1 MSFTQRSLPWQNR
14 SSRIEFLK
22 ASELPKRS
30 LEFLAIYSEESS
42 SRISPFTSLLINLR
56 TFLTNWVIWLSSPLK
71 KKKNGRGGG
80 CLIEGRSTQS
90 HWRPAENQIGR
101 WEGGGNLHQASRVW
115 DSLFPKEHW
124 LTQKDLYQQ
133 YGPKTNS
140 QRTRTLFYK
149 TKSRILH
156 NKRLGKIQYTSGF
169 SSR

>member
-71 KKKNGRGGG
+71 KKKKWQRRWLLDRRQVYPKPLKASWEPDRKVGR
-80 CLIEGRSTQS
+80 RRKSTPGITSLGQS
-90 HWRPAENQIGR
+90 
-101 WEGGGNLHQASRVW
+101 V
-115 DSLFPKEHW
+115 
-124 LTQKDLYQQ
+124 
-133 YGPKTNS
+133 S
-140 QRTRTLFYK
+140 QRTLADPERSVPTVWPKDKF
-149 TKSRILH
+149 SEDPDFILQ
-156 NKRLGKIQYTSGF
+156 N
-169 SSR
+169 